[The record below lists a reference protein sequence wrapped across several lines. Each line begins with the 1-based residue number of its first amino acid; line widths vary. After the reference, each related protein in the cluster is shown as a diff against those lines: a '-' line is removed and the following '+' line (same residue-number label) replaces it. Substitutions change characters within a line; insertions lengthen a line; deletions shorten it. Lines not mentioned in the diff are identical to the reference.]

1 MDGPPQQSGNANADD
16 RATATEAI
24 GPATPVPPA
33 ALPAHSDGVLYPAR
47 LPTFHR
53 HPATDDVAAFVRWF
67 WFAQWDVAPG
77 RTSRQHLIGYPASN
91 LVVSDDRPEFSG
103 PATRASHRD
112 LTGAGW
118 AVGALLQPAAIPTVL
133 RHVMTDHSDTPQDTA
148 ATTPQ
153 DTTSTSQVGA
163 TGSLDK
169 ATPTDVQDVTPGI
182 AALRDTV
189 RPVALSDLE
198 ASIHVAMTSPR
209 PPTDTRAEAVRAFTA
224 WLTALL
230 GEPTEEGL
238 LANRLVDAA
247 ETQHHLNSV
256 ADLAAHLH
264 VSQRTLQ
271 RLAATYV
278 GLSPGMLI
286 RRRRLHDGARRL
298 REEPGLTLTDLA
310 HELGYSD
317 HAHLTH
323 DWRTVLGITPTG
335 YRRSAQSTDTTDPAR

>member
-1 MDGPPQQSGNANADD
+1 MDGPPQQS
-16 RATATEAI
+16 
-24 GPATPVPPA
+24 
-33 ALPAHSDGVLYPAR
+33 SDGVLYPAR

-53 HPATDDVAAFVRWF
+53 ISVTGGFTAFVRWF
-67 WFAQWDVAPG
+67 WFARWDVAPG
-77 RTSRQHLIGYPASN
+77 RTSRQHLIGYPTSN
-91 LVVSDDRPEFSG
+91 LVVSDDRTEFSG

-112 LTGAGW
+112 LTGTGW
-118 AVGALLQPAAIPTVL
+118 AVGALLQPASIPTVL
-133 RHVMTDHSDTPQDTA
+133 RHVMAGRSGNPQDTA
-148 ATTPQ
+148 AA
-153 DTTSTSQVGA
+153 SQVGA
-163 TGSLDK
+163 TGTLEET
-169 ATPTDVQDVTPGI
+169 TPTDAQDVTPRI

-189 RPVALSDLE
+189 LLVALPDLE
-198 ASIHVAMTSPR
+198 AAVHAAMASPR
-209 PPTDTRAEAVRAFTA
+209 PPADTCAEAARAFTA

-238 LANRLVDAA
+238 LANRMVDAA
-247 ETQHHLNSV
+247 ETQRHLDSV
-256 ADLAAHLH
+256 TDLAAHLH

-271 RLAATYV
+271 RLTATHV